1 MGWIAGQ
8 AVQQAITEITQ
19 WAAGYRDREG
29 QHNEAEP
36 ALNATCHC
44 PKPLGVQDCVPG
56 TMLDPLAVR
65 VKRLRRP

>member
-1 MGWIAGQ
+1 
-8 AVQQAITEITQ
+8 
-19 WAAGYRDREG
+19 
-29 QHNEAEP
+29 
-36 ALNATCHC
+36 LNATCHC